1 MAAINNHK
9 PSDYRH
15 RDRIEIKRALISVSD
30 KTGLLELAE
39 ALSRSGVELVSTG
52 STAKTIAEAGFAV
65 TEVAEITGFPESLDG
80 RVKTLHPKVHGGLLA
95 DVRLVDHEQ
104 QLAELDIQ
112 PFQLVVVNLYPFQQT
127 VASGAKGEAVI
138 DQIDIGGPA
147 MVRASAK
154 NHANVAI
161 VVDPTKYQEV
171 VAAIAEGGTTLAQRR
186 ALAATAFAH
195 TARYDGAV
203 AEWFASEL
211 TSQWRN
217 EAGQG
222 KGNELKNPGF
232 PAEIALE
239 GELVN
244 ILRYGENS
252 HQPAAIYRST
262 GDNTVSG
269 IAQAKLLGGK
279 EMSYNNYVDA
289 DAAVR
294 AAYDHSEPAVA
305 IIKHA
310 NPCGIAIGSNDEPDP
325 IADAHAKAHLCD
337 PLSAFGGVV
346 AANRPVTLNLA
357 KQLADIFTEV
367 IVAPGFELAALELLL
382 AKKNLR
388 VLELSA
394 NYSREAL
401 EIKQISGGLLVQE
414 PDEFS
419 TFDISR
425 WKLVSGKKA
434 DAQTLQDLAFAWRAC
449 RAVKS
454 NGILLAKDGAS
465 VGVGMGQVNRVDS
478 CRLATERA
486 GIRAKDSVAASDAF
500 FPFADGAQI
509 LIDAG
514 VRAIVQPGG
523 SMRDQEVID
532 AANAAGITMYFTGER
547 HFYH

>member
-9 PSDYRH
+9 PADYRH
-15 RDRIEIKRALISVSD
+15 RDRIEIKRALLSVSD
-30 KTGLLELAE
+30 KTGLLELAG
-39 ALSRSGVELVSTG
+39 ALSAAGVELVSTG

-65 TEVAEITGFPESLDG
+65 TEVSQVTGFPESLDG
-80 RVKTLHPKVHGGLLA
+80 RVKTLHPKIHGGLLA
-95 DVRLVDHEQ
+95 DLRLQSHEQ
-104 QLAELDIQ
+104 QLEELDIQ
-112 PFQLVVVNLYPFQQT
+112 AFQLVVVNLYPFIQT

-161 VVDPTKYQEV
+161 VVEPSRYAEI
-171 VAAIAEGGTTLAQRR
+171 IASIEQGGTSLAQRR

-195 TARYDGAV
+195 TARYDSAV
-203 AEWFASEL
+203 ADWFASEAA
-211 TSQWRN
+211 SQWQN
-217 EAGQG
+217 EAGQSAE
-222 KGNELKNPGF
+222 NQTKNPGF
-232 PAEIALE
+232 PPKFELQ
-239 GELVN
+239 GELMN
-244 ILRYGENS
+244 FLRYGENS
-252 HQPAAIYRST
+252 HQAAAIYKTT
-262 GDNTVSG
+262 GEGAVSG
-269 IAQAKLLGGK
+269 IAQAKVLGGK
-279 EMSYNNYVDA
+279 EMSYNNFVDA

-294 AAYDHSEPAVA
+294 AAYDHLEPAVA

-310 NPCGIAIGSNDEPDP
+310 NPCGIAVAAADAEDA

-346 AANRPVTLNLA
+346 AANRPVTLA
-357 KQLADIFTEV
+357 MAQQLAEIFTEV
-367 IVAPGFELAALELLL
+367 LVAPGYELAALELLL
-382 AKKNLR
+382 QKKNLR
-388 VLELSA
+388 ILELSA

-401 EIKQISGGLLVQE
+401 EVKQISGGLLIQQ
-414 PDEFS
+414 PDEF
-419 TFDISR
+419 TKLDLAK

-434 DAQTLQDLAFAWRAC
+434 DAATLNDLAFAWRAS

-478 CRLATERA
+478 CRLAVDRA
-486 GIRAKDSVAASDAF
+486 DHRAKDSVAASDAF
-500 FPFADGAQI
+500 FPFKDGVEI
-509 LIDAG
+509 LIEAG

-532 AANAAGITMYFTGER
+532 AAEAAGITMYFTGER